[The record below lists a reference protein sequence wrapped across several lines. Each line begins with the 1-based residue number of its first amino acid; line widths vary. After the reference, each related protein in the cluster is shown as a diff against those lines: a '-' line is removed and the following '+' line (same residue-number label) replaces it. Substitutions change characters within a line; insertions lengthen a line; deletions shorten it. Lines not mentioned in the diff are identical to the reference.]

1 MLNCDFEVKVFAKIA
16 KNITCKR
23 TVNIMSRFVAAAV
36 MSIMAIGAIE
46 ARAQPISNHNSP
58 APEILSLDPQRFGT
72 SFDCSR
78 SGRGIPTV
86 VCSDPDLRRADLAQM
101 QRYYTL
107 RHAAQSRQQDLSVI
121 YRSRIQSLVTACS
134 AETVISTRTEKS
146 CVRRGLEEM
155 RAAWLSE
162 IQNLGNTA
170 ALDESR
176 LGLEM
181 MISIQQ
187 SLANIGFIPMTSV
200 IDGIFGNA
208 TRDAIIRFQT
218 DRGIPANGFAT
229 PPTHQALTGASLPPA
244 AQGSSGNAVPHRQPS
259 LDVRGDTGQ
268 PPPTAP
274 ELWTYQ
280 NRGGQDMFLLP
291 PGAAPRPT
299 PQSSPA
305 AASMDLGFWQAIQDS
320 RNATDFD
327 AYLAQFPEGRFAPL
341 ARTRAAELRVA
352 ALPTPQPAPRESAES
367 LYQRGRDHELGRG
380 VPQSDVEAVRLYRL
394 AADQGN
400 ASAQN
405 NLGFMHQN
413 GQGVP
418 QNDVEAVRLYRLAAN
433 QGNASAQSN
442 LGFMHYDGRG
452 VPQSDVEA
460 VRLFRLAADQ
470 GNAYAQNNLGF
481 MHQNGRGVPQN
492 DVEAVRLYRLAA
504 DQGDASAQGNLG
516 SMYYDGRGVPQ
527 NDVEAVR
534 LFRLAADQGN
544 DAAQSYLGF
553 MHQNGRGVPQN
564 DVEAVRLFRLAA
576 RQGNQTARDN
586 LKSRRLTW

>member
-1 MLNCDFEVKVFAKIA
+1 MLNCDVELKVLAKIR
-16 KNITCKR
+16 KNIYCKL
-23 TVNIMSRFVAAAV
+23 TVNIICLFTAAAV
-36 MSIMAIGAIE
+36 ISIMAVGTVE
-46 ARAQPISNHNSP
+46 VRAQPNSNHNSS

-78 SGRGIPTV
+78 SGRGIPTL

-134 AETVISTRTEKS
+134 AETVISTRTEKP

-162 IQNLGNTA
+162 IQSLGNTA

-280 NRGGQDMFLLP
+280 NRGGQDIFLLP

-305 AASMDLGFWQAIQDS
+305 IQMPP
-320 RNATDFD
+320 
-327 AYLAQFPEGRFAPL
+327 AQPA
-341 ARTRAAELRVA
+341 VA
-352 ALPTPQPAPRESAES
+352 ALALGTTSAPGLDPGCANPPPVYPPNSRRAGEEGVVQIVVTIGANGRAIGAQIAASSRSAALDEAARRAVLGWCYRPALRN
-367 LYQRGRDHELGRG
+367 G
-380 VPQSDVEAVRLYRL
+380 EAV
-394 AADQGN
+394 QGQVTTN
-400 ASAQN
+400 IRFTLQ
-405 NLGFMHQN
+405 
-413 GQGVP
+413 
-418 QNDVEAVRLYRLAAN
+418 
-433 QGNASAQSN
+433 
-442 LGFMHYDGRG
+442 
-452 VPQSDVEA
+452 
-460 VRLFRLAADQ
+460 
-470 GNAYAQNNLGF
+470 
-481 MHQNGRGVPQN
+481 
-492 DVEAVRLYRLAA
+492 
-504 DQGDASAQGNLG
+504 
-516 SMYYDGRGVPQ
+516 
-527 NDVEAVR
+527 
-534 LFRLAADQGN
+534 
-544 DAAQSYLGF
+544 
-553 MHQNGRGVPQN
+553 
-564 DVEAVRLFRLAA
+564 
-576 RQGNQTARDN
+576 
-586 LKSRRLTW
+586 